1 VFSSH
6 SSVPKISIDDLDNS
20 SYNQKCQSAQI
31 VTHQQLGEVSSMKSD
46 ARSVNIDDDDFDNMD
61 KKVDQIIQLTHPD
74 NMIGKSNSKG
84 GSKRR
89 LYHLRQ
95 DVITKTIFRALR
107 KYYLKK
113 FGGFKS
119 LAERTQ
125 LKTNKHTS
133 VGVKIHQSDDSGVK
147 HEQMLLSQAEKFLTN
162 VIDEET
168 PVKTIVSKNI
178 FELIYWSTKEFVD
191 IFLFWVGLSL
201 FIASIN

>member
-1 VFSSH
+1 MFSSH

-89 LYHLRQ
+89 LYHLRRMSSPRLFSELSAS
-95 DVITKTIFRALR
+95 TIW
-107 KYYLKK
+107 
-113 FGGFKS
+113 
-119 LAERTQ
+119 
-125 LKTNKHTS
+125 
-133 VGVKIHQSDDSGVK
+133 
-147 HEQMLLSQAEKFLTN
+147 
-162 VIDEET
+162 
-168 PVKTIVSKNI
+168 KNS
-178 FELIYWSTKEFVD
+178 E
-191 IFLFWVGLSL
+191 
-201 FIASIN
+201 ASSR